1 MLQHALN
8 RGIILALSSLLALVV
23 CLVSGGFVQTSLA
36 DEEAEALEAQVKSS
50 ADAYND
56 AISRQEELTAE
67 IATLDARIAELEAKL
82 PAQRERSD
90 ESIRALYK
98 YEYDSSSV
106 LMMLLESTS
115 VTDMLAI
122 VDSYNW
128 IIEYNTTEI
137 QSAIQMESELKNARE
152 KLANDK
158 ANVDKAAQD
167 ALDSL
172 QQAREARERVAARA
186 AAAQAAEQQASQY
199 VINSD
204 SASADEKEAASAAS
218 NAASSA
224 SASHVG
230 WSADKS
236 DFVSDWA
243 PRIDAYL
250 SGSPMAGTG
259 EYYAAAAWD
268 NGVDPRWAPAIS
280 YVESSKG
287 AVCFRSHNAWG
298 YGSYSFGSWEEGIN
312 RVVSALGGSL
322 YGGYLTREAAATY
335 CPSNPGH
342 WYNSCA
348 EQMAQI

>member
-23 CLVSGGFVQTSLA
+23 CLASGGFVQTSLA

-67 IATLDARIAELEAKL
+67 IATLDARIAELEATL

-172 QQAREARERVAARA
+172 QQAREAREPPL
-186 AAAQAAEQQASQY
+186 
-199 VINSD
+199 
-204 SASADEKEAASAAS
+204 
-218 NAASSA
+218 
-224 SASHVG
+224 
-230 WSADKS
+230 
-236 DFVSDWA
+236 
-243 PRIDAYL
+243 PR
-250 SGSPMAGTG
+250 P
-259 EYYAAAAWD
+259 
-268 NGVDPRWAPAIS
+268 
-280 YVESSKG
+280 
-287 AVCFRSHNAWG
+287 
-298 YGSYSFGSWEEGIN
+298 
-312 RVVSALGGSL
+312 
-322 YGGYLTREAAATY
+322 
-335 CPSNPGH
+335 PSNRRASTSSIRIRRAPTRNKLRVKQAVRHHRPVLRMWVGRRI
-342 WYNSCA
+342 SP
-348 EQMAQI
+348 IS

>member
-8 RGIILALSSLLALVV
+8 RGIVLALASLIALVFG
-23 CLVSGGFVQTSLA
+23 LVGSGFVQTSIA
-36 DEEAEALEAQVKSS
+36 DEEADELEAQVKSS

-56 AISRQEELTAE
+56 AISRQEELASE
-67 IATLDARIAELEAKL
+67 IAQLDARIAELEAKL

-90 ESIRALYK
+90 ESVRALYK
-98 YEYDSSSV
+98 YEYDSSSI

-128 IIEYNTTEI
+128 ILEYNTAEI
-137 QSAIQMESELKNARE
+137 QNAIQMESELKNARQQLE
-152 KLANDK
+152 SDK
-158 ANVDKAAQD
+158 AGADQAAQD
-167 ALDSL
+167 ALASL

-186 AAAQAAEQQASQY
+186 AAAQAAEQQANQY
-199 VINSD
+199 VINSS
-204 SASADEKEAASAAS
+204 SASAEEKQAASAAS
-218 NAASSA
+218 SAASSA

-230 WSADKS
+230 WSADKA
-236 DFVSDWA
+236 DFVDSWA

-287 AVCFRSHNAWG
+287 AACFRSHNAWG

-335 CPSNPGH
+335 CPSNAGH
-342 WYNSCA
+342 WYSTCA
-348 EQMAQI
+348 EQMALI

>member
-8 RGIILALSSLLALVV
+8 RGIITTLALLLALTIA
-23 CLVSGGFVQTSLA
+23 LAGGGFVQTSLA
-36 DEEAEALEAQVKSS
+36 DEEASELEAQVKSS

-56 AISRQEELTAE
+56 AISRQEELSAE
-67 IATLDARIAELEAKL
+67 IAKLDARIAELEAKL

-98 YEYDSSSV
+98 YEYDSSSI
-106 LMMLLESTS
+106 LMMLLESAS

-137 QSAIQMESELKNARE
+137 QNAVQMESELKNAKQ
-152 KLANDK
+152 KLESDK
-158 ANVDKAAQD
+158 AGADQAAQD
-167 ALDSL
+167 ALASL

-199 VINSD
+199 VLNSS
-204 SASADEKEAASAAS
+204 SASAEDKQAASAAS
-218 NAASSA
+218 SAASSA

-236 DFVSDWA
+236 DFVSQWA

-250 SGSPMAGTG
+250 AGSPTAGTG

-287 AVCFRSHNAWG
+287 AACFRSHNAWG

-312 RVVSALGGSL
+312 RIVGALGGSL

-335 CPSNPGH
+335 CPSSADH

-348 EQMAQI
+348 AQMALI

>member
-8 RGIILALSSLLALVV
+8 RGIVTALTLLLALMIA
-23 CLVSGGFVQTSLA
+23 LAGGGFVQTSLA
-36 DEEAEALEAQVKSS
+36 DEEAEELEAQVKSS

-56 AISRQEELTAE
+56 AISRQEELASE
-67 IATLDARIAELEAKL
+67 IAQLDARIAELEAKL

-90 ESIRALYK
+90 ESVRALYK

-128 IIEYNTTEI
+128 IIDYNTAEI
-137 QSAIQMESELKNARE
+137 QSAVQMESELKNAKQ
-152 KLANDK
+152 KLESDK
-158 ANVDKAAQD
+158 AGADQAAQD
-167 ALDSL
+167 ALTSL

-199 VINSD
+199 VLNSS
-204 SASADEKEAASAAS
+204 SASAEEKQVASAAS

-236 DFVSDWA
+236 EFVDSWA

-287 AVCFRSHNAWG
+287 AVCYRSHNAWG
-298 YGSYSFGSWEEGIN
+298 YGGISFGSWEEGIN
-312 RVVSALGGSL
+312 RVVAALGGSL

-335 CPSNPGH
+335 CPTGPDH
-342 WYNSCA
+342 WYNTCA
-348 EQMAQI
+348 AQMALI

>member
-1 MLQHALN
+1 MTKH
-8 RGIILALSSLLALVV
+8 GKKYV
-23 CLVSGGFVQTSLA
+23 
-36 DEEAEALEAQVKSS
+36 EAEKQIPAEPVSPLAAMKLLKEISVANFDETVTGDFRLGIDTRQ
-50 ADAYND
+50 ADQQLRGTV
-56 AISRQEELTAE
+56 S
-67 IATLDARIAELEAKL
+67 L
-82 PAQRERSD
+82 PNGSG
-90 ESIRALYK
+90 K
-98 YEYDSSSV
+98 TV
-106 LMMLLESTS
+106 
-115 VTDMLAI
+115 
-122 VDSYNW
+122 
-128 IIEYNTTEI
+128 
-137 QSAIQMESELKNARE
+137 
-152 KLANDK
+152 
-158 ANVDKAAQD
+158 
-167 ALDSL
+167 
-172 QQAREARERVAARA
+172 RVAVFAEG

-199 VINSD
+199 IINSD
-204 SASADEKEAASAAS
+204 SASADEKQAASEAS
-218 NAASSA
+218 SAASSA

>member
-8 RGIILALSSLLALVV
+8 RGIITTLALFFALAAFLA
-23 CLVSGGFVQTSLA
+23 SGGFVQISLA
-36 DEEAEALEAQVKSS
+36 DEEADQLEAQVKSS

-56 AISRQEELTAE
+56 AILRQEELTAE
-67 IATLDARIAELEAKL
+67 IAELDARIAELEAKL

-106 LMMLLESTS
+106 LMMLLESKS

-128 IIEYNTTEI
+128 IIEYNTSEI
-137 QSAIQMESELKNARE
+137 QRAIQMESDLRNARQQLE
-152 KLANDK
+152 TDK
-158 ANVDKAAQD
+158 ADVDKAAQD
-167 ALDSL
+167 ALTSL
-172 QQAREARERVAARA
+172 QEAREARERVAARA
-186 AAAQAAEQQASQY
+186 AAAQAAEQQANQNI
-199 VINSD
+199 INSS
-204 SASADEKEAASAAS
+204 SATAEEKEAANAANS
-218 NAASSA
+218 SASSA
-224 SASHVG
+224 SSSNVG
-230 WSADKS
+230 WSSDKS
-236 DFVSDWA
+236 QFVNEWA
-243 PRIDAYL
+243 PRINAYL
-250 SGSPMAGTG
+250 SGSPMSGTG
-259 EYYAAAAWD
+259 VAYAAAAWD

-287 AVCFRSHNAWG
+287 AVCYRSHNAWG
-298 YGSYSFGSWEEGIN
+298 YGGCSFGSWEEGIN

-335 CPSNPGH
+335 CPSNPDH

-348 EQMAQI
+348 AQMAMI

>member
-8 RGIILALSSLLALVV
+8 RGIITTLALFFALATFLA
-23 CLVSGGFVQTSLA
+23 SGGFVQISLA
-36 DEEAEALEAQVKSS
+36 DEEADQLEAQVKSS

-56 AISRQEELTAE
+56 AILRQEELTAE
-67 IATLDARIAELEAKL
+67 IAELDARIAELEAKL

-106 LMMLLESTS
+106 LMMLLESKS

-128 IIEYNTTEI
+128 IIEYNTSEI
-137 QSAIQMESELKNARE
+137 QRAIQMESDLRNARQQLE
-152 KLANDK
+152 TDK
-158 ANVDKAAQD
+158 ADVDKAAQD
-167 ALDSL
+167 ALTSL
-172 QQAREARERVAARA
+172 QEAREARERVAARA
-186 AAAQAAEQQASQY
+186 AAAQAAEQQANQNI
-199 VINSD
+199 INSS
-204 SASADEKEAASAAS
+204 SATAEEKEAANAANS
-218 NAASSA
+218 SASSA
-224 SASHVG
+224 SSSNVG
-230 WSADKS
+230 WSSDKS
-236 DFVSDWA
+236 QFVNEWA
-243 PRIDAYL
+243 PRINAYL
-250 SGSPMAGTG
+250 SGSPMSGTG
-259 EYYAAAAWD
+259 VAYAVAAWD

-287 AVCFRSHNAWG
+287 AVCYRSHNAWG
-298 YGSYSFGSWEEGIN
+298 YGGYSFGSWEEGIN

-335 CPSNPGH
+335 CPSNPNH

-348 EQMAQI
+348 AQMAMI

>member
-1 MLQHALN
+1 MLQDALN
-8 RGIILALSSLLALVV
+8 RGIVLALATTLLLATGLAGSGLV
-23 CLVSGGFVQTSLA
+23 QMSLA
-36 DEEAEALEAQVKSS
+36 DEEADQLEAKVKES
-50 ADAYND
+50 AQAYND

-67 IATLDARIAELEAKL
+67 IAELDARIADLEEKL

-98 YEYDSSSV
+98 YNYDTSSV
-106 LMMLLESTS
+106 LMMLLESSS

-128 IIEYNTTEI
+128 IIDYNTDEI
-137 QSAIQMESELKNARE
+137 RSTIKMESELQSARE
-152 KLANDK
+152 RLESDR
-158 ANVDKAAQD
+158 VDADAAASA
-167 ALDSL
+167 ALSSL
-172 QQAREARERVAARA
+172 QEAQAARERVAARA
-186 AAAQAAEQQASQY
+186 AAAQVEEQRALQAIIDSP
-199 VINSD
+199 
-204 SASADEKEAASAAS
+204 SASAEEKEAASAAS
-218 NAASSA
+218 SASSSA
-224 SASHVG
+224 SATHVG

-236 DFVSDWA
+236 AFVNEWA

-250 SGSPMAGTG
+250 AGSPTAGTG

-287 AVCFRSHNAWG
+287 GACFNSYNAWG
-298 YGSYSFGSWEEGIN
+298 YGGFSFGSWQEGIN

-335 CPSNPGH
+335 CPSNSDH
-342 WYNSCA
+342 WYNTCA
-348 EQMAQI
+348 QQMAMI